1 MQNTINK
8 KAILKESKTTRLIF
22 LPLIIFSLVI
32 YTIMFTNEFNL
43 KNFLN
48 FSFVI
53 FIFFIPLFL
62 NFYDKKIIL
71 TGTSIYIFSLF
82 QKETK
87 ISLVENLK
95 AIEVKQDFIG
105 LIFNYGSLFIL
116 TKNNELYTYRFL
128 INPKKIEEKILKRY
142 NYLINNNNNK

>member
-62 NFYDKKIIL
+62 NFFDKKIIL